1 LELTAVIAA
10 EAGALAGAYDD
21 VFGFELL
28 QLGVWGTGRDL
39 LTQCRIRHQTVAA
52 VRPASGVDLVCL
64 PTQLPLANNSVDA
77 VLLPHTLES
86 ADDPHVLLLEADRV
100 LVGEG
105 QLLVLGFNP
114 HSAWGWRMRS
124 TLRPLPEGRVR
135 DWLTL
140 LRYEIA
146 PARRYLNTWPL
157 PWPAGAWLLKARKR
171 LYGLTPIRPRK
182 RERRAV
188 LGSALE
194 PSA

>member
-1 LELTAVIAA
+1 LELNAVIAA
-10 EAGALAGAYDD
+10 EAAVLGAAYDD

-28 QLGVWGTGRDL
+28 QLGVWGTGREL
-39 LTQCRIRHQTVAA
+39 LAQCRIRHQTVAA
-52 VRPASGVDLVCL
+52 ARAGEGVDLVCL
-64 PTQLPLANNSVDA
+64 PGQLPVASNSVDA
-77 VLLPHTLES
+77 VLMPHALES
-86 ADDPHVLLLEADRV
+86 ADDPHALLLEADRV

-105 QLLVLGFNP
+105 QLLILGFNP
-114 HSAWGWRMRS
+114 RSAWGWRVHGS
-124 TLRPLPEGRVR
+124 LRPLSEGRVR

-146 PARRYLNTWPL
+146 PTRRYLSTWPL

>member
-1 LELTAVIAA
+1 MNAVIAA
-10 EAGALAGAYDD
+10 ESAALAAAFDD

-28 QLGVWGTGRDL
+28 QLGVWGARREL
-39 LTQCRIRHQTVAA
+39 LEPCRIRHRTVAA
-52 VRPASGVDLVCL
+52 SRPAAGVDLVTL
-64 PTQLPLANNSVDA
+64 ATQLPVAGNSVDA

-86 ADDPHVLLLEADRV
+86 TEDPHAVVLEADRV

-105 QLLVLGFNP
+105 HMLILGFNP
-114 HSAWGWRMRS
+114 RSTWGWRVRGQ
-124 TLRPLPEGRVR
+124 LRPLSEGRVR

-146 PARRYLNTWPL
+146 PTRHYLSTWPI
-157 PWPAGAWLLKARKR
+157 PWPAGGWVLKARKR
-171 LYGLTPIRPRK
+171 LYGLTPIKPRK